1 MEDAFEKRISDIMGI
16 VEALKRGRDDLRVAV
31 RAADALLR
39 GSTGAAA
46 DRAERDFLRYS
57 WDAFPAAGD
66 QRACAQGAPQ
76 SNGHSRQEVRRC
88 TTGGARGQ
96 NRGCHQGAEDH
107 SHIRGPDR
115 GGASPV
121 EAPRSH
127 GHEKAK
133 DCRVTAHAR
142 AGRF

>member
-1 MEDAFEKRISDIMGI
+1 MGI

-57 WDAFPAAGD
+57 WDAFPAASD
-66 QRACAQGAPQ
+66 QRACAEGAPH
-76 SNGHSRQEVRRC
+76 SNDHNRQEVRRC
-88 TTGGARGQ
+88 TTDGV
-96 NRGCHQGAEDH
+96 
-107 SHIRGPDR
+107 RGPDR

-121 EAPRSH
+121 EGSRSH
-127 GHEKAK
+127 SHLTSPPPCSK
-133 DCRVTAHAR
+133 RQMTASAISHLTSGVYDSLDPVR
-142 AGRF
+142 

>member
-57 WDAFPAAGD
+57 WDAFPAASD
-66 QRACAQGAPQ
+66 QRACAEGAPH
-76 SNGHSRQEVRRC
+76 SNDHNRQEVRRC
-88 TTGGARGQ
+88 ITDGVR
-96 NRGCHQGAEDH
+96 R
-107 SHIRGPDR
+107 PDR
-115 GGASPV
+115 GGALPV
-121 EAPRSH
+121 EGSRSH
-127 GHEKAK
+127 GHERAK
-133 DCRVTAHAR
+133 VHRVAANAR
-142 AGRF
+142 VGRF